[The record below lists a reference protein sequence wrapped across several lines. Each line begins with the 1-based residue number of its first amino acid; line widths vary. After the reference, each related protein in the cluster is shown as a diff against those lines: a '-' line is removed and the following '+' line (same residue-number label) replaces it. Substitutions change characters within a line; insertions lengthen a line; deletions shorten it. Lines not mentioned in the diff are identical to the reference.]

1 MDMLEI
7 GILSIAISLDSLAVM
22 VYKGAMLSKINFPRL
37 VGISILFGGWQAL
50 VLFMGNGL
58 KNLKILAQGSQYLYP
73 VAEMLAVT
81 IFCGLGIVMLIKA
94 LRRKNIFERREE
106 HLKPKEITLL
116 AIVTSADALLAG
128 IATAFLKVDL
138 SGAFIPIIF
147 VNVLSVILGT
157 YIGHHLGCEQ
167 KANAQLLSGIILIVV
182 GMDVLFKYIIL

>member
-73 VAEMLAVT
+73 VAEILAVT